1 MAAPNQLLIDILTKV
16 TGTSDVKAHMKAV
29 RDLSGG
35 VHSLSQTYKMYEK
48 GVKSALNGDEAVRK
62 ILPVISGNLRETA
75 GGANEA
81 AAELEELANAL
92 NTVDAAADAADGTM
106 KTGRQTVGKLHNTTK
121 SANYTLLSL
130 AQTFQDSSQFSMGYA
145 QGIRAITNNAQVF
158 VQSLLTLQE
167 KAKDT
172 GMTLGQTLRGAFFG
186 PMGWIIAFSVV
197 TSALEIFT
205 QRMQQAQKGAKA
217 FRDALSSVGEVSN
230 PFGEGGFANYQAMEG
245 YLRQLEDARGKI
257 KDVQV
262 LSNRQRGFVPQSLL
276 SRAEDS
282 AQNERLVE
290 VAERYDMTVGQL
302 NSRLKKTI
310 KAFEEQVEIQKN
322 VEFAYDVY
330 IEMTTLAERV
340 SRRLG
345 FEIAELQKKHEN
357 LQQAL
362 MIAENADFR
371 VQSSVVENAERR
383 LRIRQDILNTID
395 NESEVMLRMSELERR
410 SLADRQQYFFIK
422 RQENLISES
431 AAEIAMRAEGAA
443 ERELAL
449 RQEISANLSQYMTK
463 AGRVLLIEEARTAAA
478 ERQAAAAKD
487 LAARIGILK
496 ETPQLLRQEGRIGA
510 QEEVVGLG
518 EELERL
524 KGELDEY
531 KLAQMGA
538 SDTIDVTNRALA
550 RQRIEI
556 YNTKNAIDELNGVS
570 LAELA
575 IQLSSIIESGFE
587 NAIIDFA
594 TALGSGGDL
603 FKKAAGSI
611 LKSVGTLAVNLGK
624 AMVQFGVAGRAI
636 QKFAEGKPQLAIPAG
651 IALIALGKA
660 LQSKASGI
668 MANAPAAS
676 GGGGGTASAS
686 GGIRGLGSLREFN
699 VGNLYSG
706 TPNIGSAAGFP
717 SLSIGSMAPQGM
729 QLQLVARGPDL
740 VSAVDA
746 QRSANTRLIG
756 GSR

>member
-1 MAAPNQLLIDILTKV
+1 MAGPNQLLIDILTQV

-35 VHSLSQTYKMYEK
+35 VHSLSQTYKMYEQ

-62 ILPVISGNLRETA
+62 ILPILSGNLRETA

-81 AAELEELANAL
+81 AAGLEELAGAL
-92 NTVDAAADAADGTM
+92 NNVSASSDNASGTM
-106 KTGRQTVGKLHNTTK
+106 KTGRQAVGKLHNTTK

-158 VQSLLTLQE
+158 VQSLLTLNE
-167 KAKDT
+167 KAKET
-172 GMTLGQTLRGAFFG
+172 NMTLGQTLRKSLFG
-186 PMGWIIAFSVV
+186 PMGWIIAFSVA
-197 TSALEIFT
+197 TSLLEIFT
-205 QRMQQAQKGAKA
+205 QRMQQANKGAKA

-257 KDVQV
+257 KDVQI
-262 LSNRQRGFVPQSLL
+262 LSNRQRGFLPQSIL

-282 AQNERLVE
+282 AENERLVE
-290 VAERYDMTVGQL
+290 VAKEYDMTVGEL

-362 MIAENADFR
+362 RIAEDADFR
-371 VQSSVVENAERR
+371 VESSVVETAEKR

-395 NESEVMLRMSELERR
+395 NESEVMLRMSELDRR
-410 SLADRQQYFFIK
+410 SLEDRQQYFFIK
-422 RQENLISES
+422 RQENLISET

-443 ERELAL
+443 EREFDL
-449 RQEISANLSQYMTK
+449 RKEILRNLSQYKTE
-463 AGRVLLIEEARTAAA
+463 AGKVLLIEEARTAAVQ
-478 ERQAAAAKD
+478 RQADAIKD
-487 LAARIGILK
+487 LIARIGILNQ
-496 ETPQLLRQEGRIGA
+496 TPEVLRQEGRINA
-510 QEEVVGLG
+510 QEEAVSLG

-524 KGELDEY
+524 KGMLDEL

-538 SDTIDVTNRALA
+538 SDTIDVTNKSLA
-550 RQRIEI
+550 KQRLQI
-556 YNTKNAIDELNGVS
+556 YNTKKEIEGLNGVS
-570 LAELA
+570 LAELT

-594 TALGSGGDL
+594 TALGSGANL
-603 FKKAAGSI
+603 FESAGSI
-611 LKSVGTLAVNLGK
+611 MLKSIGTIAVGMGK
-624 AMVQFGVAGRAI
+624 AMVQFGIAGKAI
-636 QKFAEGKPQLAIPAG
+636 KAFAEGNPHLAIPAG
-651 IALIALGKA
+651 IALIALGKV
-660 LQSKASGI
+660 LQSRASAM
-668 MANAPAAS
+668 MANAPAAGA
-676 GGGGGTASAS
+676 GGAGGAGAAGITRAAFSSFEPFQNRQQFMA
-686 GGIRGLGSLREFN
+686 GGLGAQFMPARQATTPYEFRIRGRD
-699 VGNLYSG
+699 
-706 TPNIGSAAGFP
+706 
-717 SLSIGSMAPQGM
+717 
-729 QLQLVARGPDL
+729 LVA
-740 VSAVDA
+740 AVDET
-746 QRSANTRLIG
+746 RNANTRRGIG
-756 GSR
+756 

>member
-1 MAAPNQLLIDILTKV
+1 MAGPNQLLIDILTRV

-35 VHSLSQTYKMYEK
+35 VHSLSQTYKMYEQ

-62 ILPVISGNLRETA
+62 ILPILSGNLRETA

-81 AAELEELANAL
+81 AAGLEELAGAL
-92 NTVDAAADAADGTM
+92 NNVSASSDNASGTM
-106 KTGRQTVGKLHNTTK
+106 KTGRQTVDKLHNTTK

-158 VQSLLTLQE
+158 VQSLLTLKE
-167 KAKDT
+167 KAKET
-172 GMTLGQTLRGAFFG
+172 NMTLGQSIRKAFFGG
-186 PMGWIIAFSVV
+186 PMGWIIAFSVA
-197 TSALEIFT
+197 TSLLEIFT
-205 QRMQQAQKGAKA
+205 QRMQQASKGAKA

-230 PFGEGGFANYQAMEG
+230 PFGEGGFANYRAMEG

-257 KDVQV
+257 KDVQI
-262 LSNRQRGFVPQSLL
+262 LSNRQRGFLPQSIL

-282 AQNERLVE
+282 AENERLVE
-290 VAERYDMTVGQL
+290 VAKEYDMTVGEL

-357 LQQAL
+357 LLQAL
-362 MIAENADFR
+362 RIAEDADFR
-371 VQSSVVENAERR
+371 VESSVVETAEKR

-395 NESEVMLRMSELERR
+395 NESEVMLRMSELDRR
-410 SLADRQQYFFIK
+410 SLEDRQQYFFIK
-422 RQENLISES
+422 RQENLISET

-443 ERELAL
+443 GREFDL
-449 RQEISANLSQYMTK
+449 RQEILSNLSQYKTE

-478 ERQAAAAKD
+478 QRQADAIKD
-487 LAARIGILK
+487 LIARIGILNQ
-496 ETPQLLRQEGRIGA
+496 TPELLRQEGRINA
-510 QEEVVGLG
+510 QEEVVDLG

-524 KGELDEY
+524 KGMLDEL
-531 KLAQMGA
+531 KLAQMGS
-538 SDTIDVTNRALA
+538 SDTIDVTNRSLA
-550 RQRIEI
+550 RQRLEI
-556 YNTKNAIDELNGVS
+556 YNTKKEIEALNGVS

-624 AMVQFGVAGRAI
+624 AMIQFGVAGKAI
-636 QKFAEGKPQLAIPAG
+636 EKFAEGKPHLAIPAG
-651 IALIALGKA
+651 IALVALGKA
-660 LQSKASGI
+660 LQSRASGI

-676 GGGGGTASAS
+676 GGGAGGAGD
-686 GGIRGLGSLREFN
+686 GGITRAAFSSFEPFQNRQQFAAGGLGAQFTPARQATTPYEFRIR
-699 VGNLYSG
+699 GRD
-706 TPNIGSAAGFP
+706 
-717 SLSIGSMAPQGM
+717 
-729 QLQLVARGPDL
+729 LVA
-740 VSAVDA
+740 AVDET
-746 QRSANTRLIG
+746 RSANTRRGIG
-756 GSR
+756 